1 MITSA
6 STFQPAVQIPL
17 IVLACSEQY
26 YPLPVYGDSCT
37 FTSTRDMHFSWKICS
52 FGSYNKFLS
61 DDGMSPV
68 NEVYTNSQ
76 NERFLSL

>member
-17 IVLACSEQY
+17 IVLARSEQY
-26 YPLPVYGDSCT
+26 YPLPVYGDSRT
-37 FTSTRDMHFSWKICS
+37 FTSTRDLHFLEKSVLLVV
-52 FGSYNKFLS
+52 NEFLS

-68 NEVYTNSQ
+68 NEVYTNYP